1 MTRAEE
7 KPAGL
12 PSGQAALVGLYVAFA
27 AVATGCNLGVQALMD
42 RAYSGSYS
50 VYLSLLVGTL
60 AGLVVKYVLD
70 KRFIF
75 RDATRG
81 MVRRGWQFVRY
92 ALTGVLTT
100 AIFWGL
106 ELGAFHVF
114 HSQAARY
121 LGGALGLAIGYWTK
135 YQLDKR
141 LVFTDSDLTAPDA
154 RARTA
159 REAAPPRSN
168 SLDP

>member
-1 MTRAEE
+1 LTSPQ
-7 KPAGL
+7 PAGTT
-12 PSGQAALVGLYVAFA
+12 GRARGRVAGTYVAFA
-27 AVATGCNLGVQALMD
+27 AIATGCNLGVQALMD
-42 RAYSGSYS
+42 RAYPGRFS
-50 VYLSLLVGTL
+50 VYVSLAAGTLVG
-60 AGLVVKYVLD
+60 LVIKYLLD

-75 RDATRG
+75 KDATRG
-81 MVRRGWQFVRY
+81 VLGRSGQFVRY

-106 ELGAFHVF
+106 EVGAYHGF

-141 LVFTDSDLTAPDA
+141 LVFTA
-154 RARTA
+154 RAATT
-159 REAAPPRSN
+159 P
-168 SLDP
+168 